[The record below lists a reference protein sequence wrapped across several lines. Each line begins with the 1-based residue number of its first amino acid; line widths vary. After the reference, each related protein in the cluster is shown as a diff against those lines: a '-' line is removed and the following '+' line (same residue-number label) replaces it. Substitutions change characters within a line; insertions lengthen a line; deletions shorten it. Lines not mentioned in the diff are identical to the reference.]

1 MFTDLSGYGYT
12 ADKEDLFNIR
22 RELISPLKNIT
33 NVHHMSDVWDWNAG
47 IIYLSQDFVVILPD
61 KEISKTSLVLPLRT
75 VMIFEEIRNAV
86 EALYN

>member
-1 MFTDLSGYGYT
+1 
-12 ADKEDLFNIR
+12 
-22 RELISPLKNIT
+22 
-33 NVHHMSDVWDWNAG
+33 MSDVWDWNAG